1 MKSALEIAMQ
11 KTASIGQKAREE
23 LEKLSPED
31 REAIEKIKKKYDAKI
46 AEKDVF
52 FQQETNKIN
61 SSIPIG
67 TPPEQIPPEI
77 SQTLTK
83 LRGKFNED
91 RASLEEEC
99 EKEVDTIKKKNS

>member
-11 KTASIGQKAREE
+11 KTASIGEKAREE

-31 REAIEKIKKKYDAKI
+31 REAIEKIKKKYEAKI

-52 FQQETNKIN
+52 FQQETTKIN

-77 SQTLTK
+77 SQALTQ
-83 LRGKFNED
+83 LREKFNED
-91 RASLEEEC
+91 RSSLEQEC
-99 EKEVDTIKKKNS
+99 EKEINAIKNKNS